1 MSNASNVSTGKPKVA
16 GAIYRAPVGTTLP
29 TSASAAL
36 AGAFLELGYVSED
49 GVKNTNEPSTENIKA
64 WGGAVV
70 LVVQTEKKDE
80 WTFKL
85 IESLN
90 PNVLETVYGSSNV
103 NYNAVNGTITVS
115 AKPDQ
120 LEDASYVIDTI
131 MKGGALKRVV
141 IPKGSLSNLAEI
153 VYKDD
158 EAIGYEITVSA
169 LPDSN
174 GVTHYEYIVLPS
186 GVSAGLTLDKSTA
199 SVAHG
204 STTQITATTTPSG
217 GHVLWG
223 TSDPSKATVDDSGLV
238 SGVAAGSAVITAYFG
253 GLTASCTVTVT

>member
-16 GAIYRAPVGTTLP
+16 GAIYRAPLGTTLP
-29 TSASAAL
+29 TSASATL
-36 AGAFLELGYVSED
+36 NGAFLELGYVSED

-70 LVVQTEKKDE
+70 LVVQSEKPDT
-80 WTFKL
+80 WSFKL

-90 PNVLETVYGSSNV
+90 PNVLEAVYGTANV
-103 NYNAVNGTITVS
+103 TYNAVNGTIDVQ

-120 LEDASYVIDTI
+120 LADACYVIDVA

-141 IPKGSLSNLAEI
+141 IPDGSLSGMAEV

-158 EAIGYEITVSA
+158 EPVGYEITVTA
-169 LPDSN
+169 LPDTS

-186 GVSAGLTLDKSTA
+186 GATVGLTLDKSTA

-204 STTQITATTTPSG
+204 STTQLTATTTPAG

-223 TSDPSKATVDDSGLV
+223 TSDPSKATVDAAGLV
-238 SGVAAGSAVITAYFG
+238 TGVAAGSATITAYFG

>member
-1 MSNASNVSTGKPKVA
+1 MSNASNVSTGKPKVS

-29 TSASAAL
+29 TSASATL
-36 AGAFLELGYVSED
+36 AGAFNELGYVSED
-49 GVKNTNEPSTENIKA
+49 GVKNSNEPSTENIKA

-90 PNVLETVYGSSNV
+90 PNVLETVYGASNV
-103 NYNAVNGTITVS
+103 NYSVVNGTISVS

-120 LEDASYVIDTI
+120 LEDASYVIDTV

-153 VYKDD
+153 VYKDN

-169 LPDSN
+169 LPDSS

-186 GVSAGLTLDKSTA
+186 GVSVGLTLDKSTA

-204 STTQITATTTPSG
+204 STTQLTATTTPAG

-223 TSDPSKATVDDSGLV
+223 TSDPSKATVDASGLV
-238 SGVAAGSAVITAYFG
+238 TGVAAGQAVVTAYFG